1 MEIVDNLEVTGD
13 IITKPEELAETMM
26 ERRTRRRVT
35 HRDDDGTVTVQG
47 KFTRWQRWTREVSNS
62 WNI

>member
-1 MEIVDNLEVTGD
+1 M
-13 IITKPEELAETMM
+13 ELAETMM

-35 HRDDDGTVTVQG
+35 HRDDDGTVTYSDDDGTVTVQG